1 MLLRWKPLIEEFK
14 QWVMEAREAGVS
26 DARMEAILS
35 YIETTA
41 APEVGPSVLEV
52 MMHELREAA
61 RSTHPGSASAQ
72 DKNRSAKRYS
82 GGWDTLLEDNDA

>member
-1 MLLRWKPLIEEFK
+1 
-14 QWVMEAREAGVS
+14 MEAREAAVS

-41 APEVGPSVLEV
+41 GPDVGPNVLEV

-61 RSTHPGSASAQ
+61 RVNSCGT
-72 DKNRSAKRYS
+72 RKRPVGTIAAAVHRGITS
-82 GGWDTLLEDNDA
+82 GNQVED

>member
-1 MLLRWKPLIEEFK
+1 MESNSTAIMLPRWKPLIEEFK

-41 APEVGPSVLEV
+41 L
-52 MMHELREAA
+52 LR
-61 RSTHPGSASAQ
+61 
-72 DKNRSAKRYS
+72 
-82 GGWDTLLEDNDA
+82 

>member
-1 MLLRWKPLIEEFK
+1 MESNSTAIMILRWKPLIEEFK
-14 QWVMEAREAGVS
+14 QWVAEARDAGVS

-41 APEVGPSVLEV
+41 GPQVGPNVLEV

-61 RSTHPGSASAQ
+61 RPSHPGPESAQ
-72 DKNRSAKRYS
+72 
-82 GGWDTLLEDNDA
+82 

>member
-1 MLLRWKPLIEEFK
+1 MESNSTAVMLLRWKPVIEEFK

-26 DARMEAILS
+26 DARMEGILS

-41 APEVGPSVLEV
+41 GPQVGPNVLEV

-61 RSTHPGSASAQ
+61 RSTHPGPESAQ
-72 DKNRSAKRYS
+72 
-82 GGWDTLLEDNDA
+82 

>member
-1 MLLRWKPLIEEFK
+1 MKSNSTAIMLLRWKPLIEDFK
-14 QWVMEAREAGVS
+14 QWVVEAREAGVS

-41 APEVGPSVLEV
+41 GPEVGPSVLEV

-61 RSTHPGSASAQ
+61 RSTHSGPASAQ
-72 DKNRSAKRYS
+72 
-82 GGWDTLLEDNDA
+82 